1 MVVEGLRFVLFIEK
15 PPSQV
20 LGEQRKLPARQDL
33 LRVYESGIL
42 SEQDWNVGAKVIF
55 ITEKGERCLLSA
67 RMENRLTS
75 STFVEME
82 ASENR

>member
-33 LRVYESGIL
+33 LRVYEPRIL
-42 SEQDWNVGAKVIF
+42 SEQDWNVEEKVIF
-55 ITEKGERCLLSA
+55 ITGRESGVYSVREWRI
-67 RMENRLTS
+67 
-75 STFVEME
+75 V
-82 ASENR
+82 